1 LAPGDQPRLSI
12 FDQGRKLLELDLPQV
27 RALIE
32 VLNVA
37 VGELFILQ
45 KDPPALARVQSLL
58 ASDVTLNNGSSQWR
72 SASMASKISGHVK
85 GQALIRR
92 YEQGERS
99 FPNADLRLVDLQGVD
114 LRGIDLS
121 GADLV
126 GANLRRANL
135 FHANLEEADL
145 SQANLEEAGFF
156 KANLRRA
163 VLSRANLNKAYLS
176 KADLTAAKVTAEQ
189 LAEATILKGA
199 VLPDGAP
206 HD

>member
-1 LAPGDQPRLSI
+1 MKTRWVLKTHDATLETVQLFLGNVFRNANLASMLVPVQTDAPHTLDVQFIADPARLDSANPFAPVMKI
-12 FDQGRKLLELDLPQV
+12 NSARLVIEWLQAHSQQQLGAILHACEV

-58 ASDVTLNNGSSQWR
+58 ASDVTLNNAGSQWR

-99 FPNADLRLVDLQGVD
+99 FPNAC
-114 LRGIDLS
+114 S
-121 GADLV
+121 FA
-126 GANLRRANL
+126 
-135 FHANLEEADL
+135 
-145 SQANLEEAGFF
+145 
-156 KANLRRA
+156 
-163 VLSRANLNKAYLS
+163 
-176 KADLTAAKVTAEQ
+176 
-189 LAEATILKGA
+189 
-199 VLPDGAP
+199 
-206 HD
+206 